1 MHEPYLQHGPWLSA
15 GLVAVLAVACW
26 TDWRANRIP
35 NWLTFTGMVLGLGLR
50 LAEGTPALIDG
61 ALGFGLAVVV
71 ALPAFMTGVLGG
83 GDAKLLMAV
92 GAVLGPRD
100 FGFAAL
106 AIALA
111 GGVLALAEAIRRGM
125 LRPTLAL
132 CGATLLY
139 WVTFGRL
146 ALIRRP
152 VAAQRVAVP
161 YGLAIA
167 AGTVLWWFL
176 GGVS

>member
-1 MHEPYLQHGPWLSA
+1 MHEPFNQHGLWLSA

-26 TDWRANRIP
+26 TDWRENRIP
-35 NWLTFTGMVLGLGLR
+35 NWLTLTGVVLGLGLR
-50 LAEGTPALIDG
+50 LAEGTPAFVDG
-61 ALGFGLAVVV
+61 GLGFGLALLV
-71 ALPAFMTGVLGG
+71 ALSAFMTGVLGG

-92 GAVLGPRD
+92 GSFLGPRD

-111 GGVLALAEAIRRGM
+111 GGVLALVESIRRGM

-132 CGATLLY
+132 CGATLLH

-146 ALIRRP
+146 AQVRRP
-152 VAAQRVAVP
+152 LAAQGVTLP

-167 AGTVLWWFL
+167 AGTLLWWFL